1 MWVSHAKLGDRGR
14 AGGEE
19 RRGEEDGAHRVSVCE
34 VRAPWRRVFEPS
46 EFQARA
52 NVHVVGSAPHAT
64 ILPLASAVIAH
75 GGHGTVIKA
84 LAGGV
89 PVLCI
94 PLGRDQ
100 GENATRT
107 VETGA
112 GLALR
117 PSASAAAIA
126 GAVRRLLD
134 EPAFRAAARAVSERI
149 RAERQTDTAV
159 EALEALG
166 DEQASVSEGCNTMT
180 R

>member
-1 MWVSHAKLGDRGR
+1 VRGVVTLG
-14 AGGEE
+14 
-19 RRGEEDGAHRVSVCE
+19 
-34 VRAPWRRVFEPS
+34 RVFEPS